1 MVDVEEESVESVFE
15 DCPNDVSGKEADHC
29 GDEGRLGRSGHGRR
43 PCKEGSS
50 SDRAEMLACLDLHE
64 GVPVPAYLLS
74 NCIKERVKRKAV
86 IGPHTSGTTYHF
98 VRVKDCHQL
107 KL

>member
-1 MVDVEEESVESVFE
+1 MMFPAKKQIIVEMKADWEGAGMV
-15 DCPNDVSGKEADHC
+15 G
-29 GDEGRLGRSGHGRR
+29 GHVKR
-43 PCKEGSS
+43 GSS